1 MKSPA
6 TALAIVLSGLTLSVP
21 AHADPFTFNNGNVST
36 QIAVASRPGTGVFEI
51 EAADDF
57 ILPNRTLLSG
67 AGFVGL
73 LPAGASITEVVV
85 EIYRVFPK
93 DSLNPPSGH
102 VPTRVNSPSDVAFD
116 SRDSAD
122 ASLTFSSSTLATGF
136 SVLNS
141 VLPGGIHPLP
151 GSTTGGNGPVQGN
164 EVAFSVSFA
173 TPFDLSPDHYF
184 FVPQVAISGADGSFL
199 WLSSVRPIV
208 SPGTP
213 FTPDL
218 QAWTRDQFL
227 DPDWLRVGTDIVG
240 GATPPTFNLAFSLVG
255 ETVAAVPEPET
266 WALLALG
273 LPALAAWRRR
283 RVSRQAD

>member
-6 TALAIVLSGLTLSVP
+6 TALAIVLSGLTLSMP
-21 AHADPFTFNNGNVST
+21 AHADPFTFNNGTVNT
-36 QIAVASRPGTGVFEI
+36 QIAVASRPGTGTFEI

-57 ILPNRTLLSG
+57 ILANRTFLSG

-122 ASLTFSSSTLATGF
+122 ASLSFSSSTLATGF
-136 SVLNS
+136 SALNS

-184 FVPQVAISGADGSFL
+184 FVPQVAISGANGSFL

-208 SPGTP
+208 APGTP

-283 RVSRQAD
+283 RVSRPTD